1 MAYLHNL
8 NTILILHVAG
18 QNWGRADNFRYNC
31 CFICVD
37 ASLPVLDQYVEQ
49 RVDCMVDAGLL
60 NEVYDIYNFNAD
72 YTRGILQAI
81 GVHEFEDLLRIY
93 LSETQTKREN
103 YPTDGSHFQMS
114 TNKGGEMFKEH
125 MSIIQ
130 NSSNENRLK
139 VILTEALDKMKA
151 NTRRLVRRQV
161 STELF
166 SLTLVSFRVRFVWVF
181 GKELA
186 F

>member
-1 MAYLHNL
+1 
-8 NTILILHVAG
+8 
-18 QNWGRADNFRYNC
+18 
-31 CFICVD
+31 
-37 ASLPVLDQYVEQ
+37 
-49 RVDCMVDAGLL
+49 MVDAGLL

-81 GVHEFEDLLRIY
+81 GVREFEDLLRIY
-93 LSETQTKREN
+93 LSETQTEREK
-103 YPTDGSHFQMS
+103 YPTDGSHFQML

-139 VILTEALDKMKA
+139 VILMEAIDKMKA

-161 STELF
+161 ST
-166 SLTLVSFRVRFVWVF
+166 
-181 GKELA
+181 
-186 F
+186 